1 MLLDNFYNSYAMK
14 LKNQLTYRN
23 INKDGMDV
31 SDIIRGQIIALEYV
45 LSMKKSFEEVEQL
58 KSNIEVAQKGVR

>member
-1 MLLDNFYNSYAMK
+1 MK